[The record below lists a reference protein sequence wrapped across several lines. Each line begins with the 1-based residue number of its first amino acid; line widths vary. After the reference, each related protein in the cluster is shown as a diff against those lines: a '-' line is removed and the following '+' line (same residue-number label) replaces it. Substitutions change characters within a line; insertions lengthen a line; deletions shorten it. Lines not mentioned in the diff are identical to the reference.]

1 MQETKPTVQ
10 HIDRASRELTK
21 EEFCAILLECYQMA
35 YETPTTS
42 SEQHH
47 LCLRI
52 SESMNAQPKPGAD
65 GWTVCEEDAPDCT
78 VVSYT
83 PSRET
88 DGYDH
93 PLYLYQDHATCQFKV
108 TEFSPSSYL
117 E

>member
-10 HIDRASRELTK
+10 HIDRTSRELTK

-52 SESMNAQPKPGAD
+52 SESL
-65 GWTVCEEDAPDCT
+65 TVCETCREERCPEDAPDCT

-93 PLYLYQDHATCQFKV
+93 PLYLYQDHITCQFKV